1 MKTLSLR
8 GIDDEL
14 SSALKHAA
22 QQANTSINQYVL
34 DRLRQD
40 LGLKK
45 KRRFTETYHD
55 LDQLFGSWSEDEYN
69 NINKSLEAE
78 RIIDKEL
85 WE

>member
-14 SSALKHAA
+14 ASALKHAA
-22 QQANTSINQYVL
+22 QQANSSVNQYVL

-40 LGLKK
+40 LGLTK

-55 LDQLFGSWSEDEYN
+55 LDDLFGSWSEEEYD
-69 NINKSLEAE
+69 ILSRSLEDQ
-78 RIIDKEL
+78 RTIDAEL
-85 WE
+85 WK